1 MPGDESVGVA
11 LVVAGESV
19 LPGISHFL
27 KGDVGDGLR
36 YGILGI
42 LARAKWGPVGLGLVV
57 AGSTYKAV
65 TGQHL
70 VSQLGLGRALHT
82 EPAASPAAAPVAKE
96 AKA

>member
-19 LPGISHFL
+19 LPGLSHFL

-42 LARAKWGPVGLGLVV
+42 VARAKWGPVGLALVV
-57 AGSTYKAV
+57 ASSTYKAV

-70 VSQLGLGRALHT
+70 VNQLGIGRALHT
-82 EPAASPAAAPVAKE
+82 EPATAPAPTPAD